1 MATGLELPTLETLR
15 EEQRAIRAVL
25 LRLRRRLRWEL
36 ALELAAD
43 AAIVLAGSAAILVFL
58 DWWFRFGVPVR
69 VILLSLTLAGVLA
82 FLGIRAFRRVQA
94 SRLDE
99 LTLAMTLDRH
109 RPGTGQQIADVLQL
123 PQLLDESETTVSPAM
138 VRLAVQRASAALA
151 GSDWRML
158 WNRKRTALV
167 TGALILG
174 LLVPL
179 CFAAIAPRAA
189 RLSVARWLFAS
200 SQRWPQQIYLTLMGL
215 NNDSNALL
223 APRDERFQI
232 EVRSDLPL
240 VEPKGS
246 EWIVHGRGEPTVLWS
261 KPAQPKVPP
270 AVFIKERTSEG
281 KVKNGAM
288 SESGPARFTFELPSS
303 PSSSVI
309 DFVGGDDFLGPF
321 TVERVDRPSLA
332 ETKIRV
338 KEPGATYEGFR
349 TIEDP
354 RQHLLFLT
362 DTEIELTL
370 VGTESI
376 SEALVKIQAGKT
388 LPLSRSN
395 ERTFTTSWKLTEA
408 TTLEVLLTSAKTA
421 LASKPTFLSIGLLK
435 DRAPRVTLRALGTS
449 GHVTP
454 IATIPLS
461 ISATDDFGLAAF
473 RLQIDRTTSSDD
485 KSPPVTKRASQPLP
499 LPLEKDRPL
508 LDHQVR
514 HEVAL
519 QADPPGIGTVIRFV
533 AEADDRCAHG
543 TQTGRS
549 SALQVQVVS
558 PDELFYEILI
568 RQRAERAKFLAA
580 LEAIEKQTPVL
591 AGQPKSA
598 DFQAVMRVHHTGA
611 RQLDQ
616 IAGRVGDT
624 LQEMKLNQVGSP
636 KSHRLLQ
643 QAIIDPIRALTA
655 GSMNQVR
662 NVLQSL
668 SGAASIPGASEAEA
682 RRLHGEVVTTMR
694 NILDQ
699 MSQWESFVDVVNQ
712 VAEVIK
718 MQQNVLKETEKA
730 RESRTREI
738 FDDKP

>member
-1 MATGLELPTLETLR
+1 M
-15 EEQRAIRAVL
+15 
-25 LRLRRRLRWEL
+25 RRRLRWEL

-43 AAIVLAGSAAILVFL
+43 AAIVFAGSAAILVFL

-69 VILLSLTLAGVLA
+69 LILLSLTLAGVLA
-82 FLGIRAFRRVQA
+82 FLGIRAFRRLQA

-138 VRLAVQRASAALA
+138 VRLAVQRQRRTGRLGFAHALEPEA
-151 GSDWRML
+151 QGI
-158 WNRKRTALV
+158 V

-179 CFAAIAPRAA
+179 CFAAIAPRVA

-303 PSSSVI
+303 PNSSVI

-408 TTLEVLLTSAKTA
+408 TTLEVLLTSTKTA

-461 ISATDDFGLAAF
+461 ISATDDFGLAAL

-485 KSPPVTKRASQPLP
+485 KSQPVTKRASQPLP

-549 SALQVQVVS
+549 
-558 PDELFYEILI
+558 
-568 RQRAERAKFLAA
+568 
-580 LEAIEKQTPVL
+580 TP
-591 AGQPKSA
+591 S
-598 DFQAVMRVHHTGA
+598 RC
-611 RQLDQ
+611 R
-616 IAGRVGDT
+616 
-624 LQEMKLNQVGSP
+624 S
-636 KSHRLLQ
+636 SH
-643 QAIIDPIRALTA
+643 P
-655 GSMNQVR
+655 
-662 NVLQSL
+662 
-668 SGAASIPGASEAEA
+668 
-682 RRLHGEVVTTMR
+682 
-694 NILDQ
+694 
-699 MSQWESFVDVVNQ
+699 MSFF
-712 VAEVIK
+712 
-718 MQQNVLKETEKA
+718 
-730 RESRTREI
+730 TRS
-738 FDDKP
+738 